1 MKKALL
7 AAIAFAAGWVW
18 GFLSLRA
25 LLERSRGVL
34 RPSTIVKRAAD
45 RRDHLAERLDFALES
60 GKERARRRE
69 AELRRKFGLEA

>member
-7 AAIAFAAGWVW
+7 AAFAFAIGWVW

-25 LLERSRGVL
+25 LLERTRGAF

-45 RRDHLAERLDFALES
+45 EGESLVARLSGAVES
-60 GKERARRRE
+60 GRERARQRE
-69 AELRRKFGLEA
+69 AELRRRFGLEV